1 MALNQ
6 LVNEELWDALNK
18 KKNSGNGMKK
28 LKNDYYSNIINLVN
42 PFAIEIPSSD
52 RNFFIL

>member
-6 LVNEELWDALNK
+6 LVNEELWDASNK

-28 LKNDYYSNIINLVN
+28 LNND
-42 PFAIEIPSSD
+42 
-52 RNFFIL
+52 